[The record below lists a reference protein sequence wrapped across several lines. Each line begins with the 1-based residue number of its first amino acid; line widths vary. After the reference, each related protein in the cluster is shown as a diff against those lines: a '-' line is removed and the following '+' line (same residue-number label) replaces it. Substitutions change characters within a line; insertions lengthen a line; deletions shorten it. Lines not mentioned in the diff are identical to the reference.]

1 MSSGMGGMHV
11 GLDIKVF
18 EPCPIHQTPDKTVRK
33 TFVVRQ
39 ARWPFFH
46 IEKRGV
52 VPQCD
57 CPKVMSGH
65 TEKEYDMSLKQFA
78 GLVMANCFDFATTGT
93 PVNTTANTAEDITAN
108 SAVSAVTIM
117 AGSGTSAPNAATDYV
132 IQSALPGTDGSVA
145 ASCTAAFTSS
155 TASLTAFQ
163 LTCTMTNAQV
173 TPETYGNIGIY
184 ITAGGHTYMLAHDQT
199 NGATG
204 YPVSPS
210 GTVVVTYTITC
221 T

>member
-1 MSSGMGGMHV
+1 
-11 GLDIKVF
+11 
-18 EPCPIHQTPDKTVRK
+18 
-33 TFVVRQ
+33 
-39 ARWPFFH
+39 
-46 IEKRGV
+46 
-52 VPQCD
+52 
-57 CPKVMSGH
+57 
-65 TEKEYDMSLKQFA
+65 
-78 GLVMANCFDFATTGT
+78 MANCFDFATTGT